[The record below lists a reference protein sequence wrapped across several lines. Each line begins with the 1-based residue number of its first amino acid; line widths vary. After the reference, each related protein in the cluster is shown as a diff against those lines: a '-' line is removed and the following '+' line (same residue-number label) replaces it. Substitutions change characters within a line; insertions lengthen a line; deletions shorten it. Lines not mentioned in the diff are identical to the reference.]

1 MQYIEHMY
9 LNHPSAGRVPPG
21 ATGRTGEEQTMLN
34 EGIIKPDA
42 RQLMK
47 TEMIQELHE
56 LGGTTPLRWQHA
68 VFKRCTGE
76 DWSEVDWS
84 YEDNKAGAFLWT
96 KSFDQLVEELV
107 DEGFVC
113 QAQDEKSG
121 EAILVPVDVD
131 PDIDWSRFVYPTE

>member
-9 LNHPSAGRVPPG
+9 LNHPSARRVPPG
-21 ATGRTGEEQTMLN
+21 VSGRTGEEQAMLN
-34 EGIIKPDA
+34 EGIIKPDT

-47 TEMIQELHE
+47 TEMIQELHQM
-56 LGGTTPLRWQHA
+56 GGATPLRWQHA

-76 DWSEVDWS
+76 DWAEVDWS

-113 QAQDEKSG
+113 QAQDESSG
-121 EAILVPVDVD
+121 EAILVPAEVD
-131 PDIDWSRFVYPTE
+131 PEIDWSRFVYPPE

>member
-9 LNHPSAGRVPPG
+9 LNHPSARRVPPG
-21 ATGRTGEEQTMLN
+21 ATGRTGEEQAMLN

-47 TEMIQELHE
+47 TEMIQELHV

-76 DWSEVDWS
+76 DFTELDWDH
-84 YEDNKAGAFLWT
+84 EDNKAGAFLWT

-113 QAQDEKSG
+113 QAQDKKSG

-131 PDIDWSRFVYPTE
+131 PDIDWSRFVYPSK